1 MKFARGLDY
10 AGIVAA
16 SEKVAWTVDEVFQGR
31 GIDPAKPVVP
41 ASWVGTDTLTFL
53 GAQEQLTLNHCRA
66 FSYVHLLGNFEEFIP
81 LHLDGMVQHRGHAD
95 HVESRALTRFGAEE
109 VKHQE
114 LFRRAETVLEQS
126 CGHPFG
132 RYFDGEKTRV

>member
-31 GIDPAKPVVP
+31 GIDPAKAIVP
-41 ASWVGTDTLTFL
+41 ASWVGTDTLSFL
-53 GAQEQLTLNHCRA
+53 GAQEQLVLNHCRA

-81 LHLDGMVQHRGHAD
+81 LHLAD
-95 HVESRALTRFGAEE
+95 VLGQDRHGDRTHLRTLLRFADEE
-109 VKHQE
+109 
-114 LFRRAETVLEQS
+114 L
-126 CGHPFG
+126 
-132 RYFDGEKTRV
+132 